1 MPFIK
6 FSRTKNFT
14 NQVPSTSS
22 PKQIWNWRIIST
34 MFIIGTL
41 GASRGADEGIISGIE
56 GQKEWLKLY
65 GITNG
70 SSAQSNVVSMV
81 QLGCVLGSLLAFFC
95 VDWFGRLRTCQLCT
109 IVWIIGTTI
118 WITSTQGGPSGLSQM
133 YAGRFIAGTGI
144 GGTSV
149 CVPTFLSEVA
159 PKARR
164 GMAVNIFAFSVYIGI
179 VIGYFANY
187 GSQRH
192 IDANSSARWRIPVSI
207 NFIFADLSFL
217 GSLIVKESP
226 RWLLKRGKEDQAK
239 RVLLY
244 YRQLDE
250 HHPYFKEEFDSMLEQ
265 HDRERQESHGNVLA
279 GLSRLFTSSSQ
290 LYRLVIVGILVQI
303 LSNWSGGGGSLTIYA
318 PKLLNLV
325 GVHSNSSL
333 FTTAIFGI
341 VKLLSAM
348 CAAFFLIDKIGRRKS
363 VFIGI
368 SLQCIAAIYL
378 SAYLGI
384 VKDPLDGANSASHQH
399 AGIAAIVAI
408 FIAGIGWTLGFNAI
422 SYLIGTEIFP
432 SSTRALATTIIMIF
446 HFVNQYGASRALQPM
461 LHSMNGVGLFAF
473 NASVCFISI
482 IYVAIFIPE
491 TSGRSL
497 EEMESLFR
505 KPWQRSFRTRQEQQT
520 NDIEWTMQQNNLQQS
535 SEYDEKDSQTKRE
548 IIL

>member
-1 MPFIK
+1 MSFLKKSQTTGP
-6 FSRTKNFT
+6 TT
-14 NQVPSTSS
+14 QVAHETS
-22 PKQIWNWRIIST
+22 PKEIWNWRVIGT
-34 MFIIGTL
+34 MIIIGTL

-56 GQKEWLKLY
+56 GQKQWLELY

-70 SSAQSNVVSMV
+70 SSAQSNIVSMV
-81 QLGCVLGSLLAFFC
+81 QLGCILGSLLAFFC

-109 IVWIIGTTI
+109 IVWIVGTVI
-118 WITSTQGGPSGLSQM
+118 WISSTQGGPSGLSQM

-149 CVPTFLSEVA
+149 CVPTFLSEVS

-164 GMAVNIFAFSVYIGI
+164 GMAVNIFAFSVYVGI
-179 VIGYFANY
+179 VIGYFTNY

-192 IDANSSARWRIPVSI
+192 VDANSTARWRVPVSI
-207 NFIFADLSFL
+207 NFIFAGLSFL

-226 RWLLKRGKEDQAK
+226 RWLLKRGKQEEAK
-239 RVLLY
+239 QVLLY

-265 HDRERQESHGNVLA
+265 DERERLESHGNVLA
-279 GLSRLFTSSSQ
+279 GLARLFTSPSQ
-290 LYRLVIVGILVQI
+290 VYRLVVIGILVQI

-333 FTTAIFGI
+333 ITTAIFGI
-341 VKLLSAM
+341 VKLISAM
-348 CAAFFLIDKIGRRKS
+348 CAAFFLIDRIGRRKS

-368 SLQCIAAIYL
+368 SLQGIAAIYL
-378 SAYLGI
+378 SAYLGV
-384 VKDPLDGANSASHQH
+384 VKDPLNNANSVSHQN
-399 AGIAAIVAI
+399 AGVAAIVAI

-432 SSTRALATTIIMIF
+432 SSTRALATTIIMVF

-461 LHSMNGVGLFAF
+461 LHHMNGVGLFAF

-491 TSGRSL
+491 TAGRSL
-497 EEMESLFR
+497 EEMEQLFR
-505 KPWQRSFRTRQEQQT
+505 SPWERFSKRKSDLESTNDLEWTQDTPHQRSSDE
-520 NDIEWTMQQNNLQQS
+520 
-535 SEYDEKDSQTKRE
+535 DEKKVAIQ
-548 IIL
+548 